1 MAQPLLWSRAGGNR
15 AMTRTLWHLG
25 LAVLSTIGLSACR
38 STGPLHVVVDPALAD
53 GEVYEVSG
61 LVNRYWGKP
70 LSFGAFS
77 TKKTRVGETWAWS
90 AGLFEVGA
98 GKRVQPY
105 RFVFVGE
112 RGEEW
117 KVECRAKTPILRH
130 ADDRGEWEIPIGET
144 RLGCA
149 MQDPSAAR
157 VHALTV
163 AGNGLDFRGET
174 DFGGEPI
181 EIRALHQIPDR
192 NGKPRRIPGVLG
204 YELRQDD
211 RVLASV
217 DLLGKGRV
225 YLANGLPESLRT
237 PVAMTA
243 TVLMFFG
250 ES

>member
-1 MAQPLLWSRAGGNR
+1 
-15 AMTRTLWHLG
+15 MTSNLRHLG
-25 LAVLSTIGLSACR
+25 LTLLATIALSACR
-38 STGPLHVVVDPALAD
+38 STGPLHVVVDPALAN

-70 LSFGAFS
+70 LTFGGFS
-77 TKKTRVGETWAWS
+77 TRKTRLGESWTWT
-90 AGLFEVGA
+90 AGLFDVGA
-98 GKRVQPY
+98 GRHVQPY

-130 ADDRGEWEIPIGET
+130 SDDHGHWQIAIGET

-149 MQDPSAAR
+149 MSEPWAER
-157 VHALTV
+157 VHALVV

-174 DFGGEPI
+174 DCGGEPI
-181 EIRALHQIPDR
+181 EIRALHQILGRDGR
-192 NGKPRRIPGVLG
+192 PRRIPGVLG

-225 YLANGLPESLRT
+225 YLASGLPKTLRT